1 MYNLASIL
9 KSIIGELDVERFVDL
24 AALKQDA
31 SGMKSLHSAKKTHQ
45 TGGKGGPMDTIPEE
59 GQGSGPQGGVS
70 QGPEPEKDGDL
81 GVFSDNVI
89 HAALDKFNYEV
100 EDIACG
106 VCVPSVT

>member
-9 KSIIGELDVERFVDL
+9 KSIVGELDVKRSVDL

-31 SGMKSLHSAKKTHQ
+31 SGMKSLHSARKTHQ
-45 TGGKGGPMDTIPEE
+45 TDGKGGPMDTIPEE

-70 QGPEPEKDGDL
+70 QGRDL

-89 HAALDKFNYEV
+89 HAALDKFNCEV